1 MQTKRPD
8 KEMFLFARLK
18 TFYIILKSNL
28 TLTSEEFFLGCA
40 QPLKEISVVGPK
52 LEELVAWVGQL
63 L

>member
-28 TLTSEEFFLGCA
+28 TLTSVEFFLGCA
-40 QPLKEISVVGPK
+40 QPFQQIPVVGP
-52 LEELVAWVGQL
+52 
-63 L
+63 